1 MKRTFAFILSS
12 IVLVGCNSGTETNKK
27 QSELSDDTIDV
38 NNIPIKREPIGTE
51 DIDVIEH
58 EFIEFKE
65 GSEFSDE
72 ETVKS
77 IFDEALVNG
86 KAYSWLR
93 HLTKE
98 IGPRLSGSQ
107 NAEEAVNFTHMVMD
121 TMGIERVWK
130 QGLMVPHWV
139 RGEKEVGKVLNS
151 KTKGTFELDVCA
163 LGGSIATPVDGITAE
178 LVYVNNFK
186 ELEELGREA
195 VEGKIV
201 FFNRRMDPRFINTFY
216 AYGSCVDQ
224 RWGGAMEA
232 AKYGA
237 VAVLV
242 RSMTLSLD
250 DYPHTGSMGYND
262 DVPKIP
268 AMSISTNG
276 AVELAKLLKKEP
288 KVEFYMKQSCK
299 TLTEKPSYN
308 VVGEIKGSE
317 FPNEIIIV
325 GGHLDSWDLGEGA
338 HDDGA
343 GCVQSLEVLRIL
355 NEMGVKP
362 KRTIRAVMFMNEENG
377 LRGGKKYAELA
388 KLNGEQHIAAIETDR
403 GGFAPRYFSVENANE
418 EKLDSQMVKLRSW
431 LDLLFDYGIYDF
443 KQGGSGADISPL
455 KEQGPLLI
463 GLVPESQRY
472 FDYHH
477 AASDVLEAVNERELH
492 MSAAAMTAL
501 IYLIS
506 EHGI

>member
-1 MKRTFAFILSS
+1 MKINFAHFLSF
-12 IVLVGCNSGTETNKK
+12 LLFVGCSSGTKSNKTESSDNSDSISVTN
-27 QSELSDDTIDV
+27 E
-38 NNIPIKREPIGTE
+38 PIKREPIGTE
-51 DIDVIEH
+51 DIDVVEH
-58 EFIEFKE
+58 EFKEFKE
-65 GSEFSDE
+65 NKEFSDA
-72 ETVKS
+72 ETIKA

-98 IGPRLSGSQ
+98 IGPRLSGSA
-107 NAEEAVNFTHMVMD
+107 NAEEAVKYTHMVMD

-130 QGLMVPHWV
+130 QNVMVPHWV
-139 RGEKEVGKVLNS
+139 RGEKEIGKVLNS
-151 KTKGTFELDVCA
+151 KSKGTFEVDVCA
-163 LGGSIATPVDGITAE
+163 LGGSIATPKEGITAE
-178 LVYVNNFK
+178 LIQVNNFK

-250 DYPHTGSMGYND
+250 DHPHTGSMGYND

-276 AVELAKLLKKEP
+276 AVELSKLLKEESLK
-288 KVEFYMKQSCK
+288 FFMKQSCE
-299 TLTEKPSYN
+299 TLEDKPSYN
-308 VVGEIKGSE
+308 VIGEIKGSE
-317 FPNEIIIV
+317 FPDEIIIV

-343 GCVQSLEVLRIL
+343 GCVQSLEVLRLL

-388 KLNGEQHIAAIETDR
+388 KLNSENHIAAIETDR
-403 GGFAPRYFSVENANE
+403 GGFAPRYFSVENVNE
-418 EKLDSQMVKLRSW
+418 EKLDSQMVTLRSW

-443 KQGGSGADISPL
+443 KQGGSGADIGPL

-477 AASDVLEAVNERELH
+477 AETDVLEAVNERELH
-492 MSAAAMTAL
+492 MSAAAMASL